1 MCEAFADGGIEVT
14 LLFARDWGSARPA
27 GDMWEACGVRRVFEI
42 EGLPSV
48 NIAPLGKWLPGG
60 LLGAW
65 LKAAWGLSLLTFTLA
80 SIGWLRRR
88 GPSDVYSRE
97 ALPLWVLT
105 RLRRLEA
112 SRMFFEAHSVPTS
125 RPGRWLRRQLA
136 VAGVGFVMVT
146 DHLRQ
151 RYDALGIRPR
161 RYLVAH
167 DGVRVERFG
176 LVEDRAAARSRLGW
190 PQADFM
196 VGYLGRTRTLGMD
209 KGVAAMLE
217 AVDALRT
224 EDRRRAVRAVLLG
237 PSPAEVR
244 QLGYGVGR
252 PDSAADLVLAPG
264 WVNPADVPLYLR
276 GLNVCVLPLPWTD
289 HFAYAASPLKL
300 FEYMASGTPIVA
312 SNLPAVAEI
321 LRDGENAL
329 LVPPGDVAALTD
341 AIRRLR
347 DDPIL
352 GAELARQ
359 AKQDVRE
366 FTWDKRAMRIVE
378 IMTEPHG

>member
-1 MCEAFADGGIEVT
+1 
-14 LLFARDWGSARPA
+14 
-27 GDMWEACGVRRVFEI
+27 
-42 EGLPSV
+42 
-48 NIAPLGKWLPGG
+48 
-60 LLGAW
+60 
-65 LKAAWGLSLLTFTLA
+65 
-80 SIGWLRRR
+80 
-88 GPSDVYSRE
+88 
-97 ALPLWVLT
+97 
-105 RLRRLEA
+105 
-112 SRMFFEAHSVPTS
+112 
-125 RPGRWLRRQLA
+125 
-136 VAGVGFVMVT
+136 
-146 DHLRQ
+146 
-151 RYDALGIRPR
+151 
-161 RYLVAH
+161 
-167 DGVRVERFG
+167 
-176 LVEDRAAARSRLGW
+176 
-190 PQADFM
+190 M